1 MLLFVSS
8 RYLGNKIAQAL
19 ITIFIVLCVNF
30 FLFRIMPGDPLSMLM
45 RNPRASQQA
54 IQKAKELY
62 GLDQSL
68 PAQFGR
74 YLQDLV
80 KLDFGV
86 SFMFKKPVVEVIG
99 GKIGPT
105 LLLLGVSE
113 LIAIILGIYL
123 GIVAASHRGRIV
135 DVGAISLSLLLYS
148 LPTFL
153 LGMVLIL
160 VFSVYWG
167 LFPSVGMVT
176 AAAKFSS
183 WWRQSLDL
191 LAHLFL
197 PAMTLVLT
205 LIGEYGMLMRSS
217 LIEVLSEDFIVTAR
231 AKGLS
236 EREVIHKHGYPNAL
250 LPVVTAISIN
260 LGLTIAGAIQVETV
274 FSWPGIGRLMYD
286 ALNNR
291 DYPLLQG
298 IFLLVCICVIVAN
311 LLSDLLYMVLDPRV
325 KS

>member
-1 MLLFVSS
+1 MLFVSS

-176 AAAKFSS
+176 AAAKF
-183 WWRQSLDL
+183 
-191 LAHLFL
+191 
-197 PAMTLVLT
+197 
-205 LIGEYGMLMRSS
+205 
-217 LIEVLSEDFIVTAR
+217 
-231 AKGLS
+231 
-236 EREVIHKHGYPNAL
+236 
-250 LPVVTAISIN
+250 
-260 LGLTIAGAIQVETV
+260 
-274 FSWPGIGRLMYD
+274 
-286 ALNNR
+286 
-291 DYPLLQG
+291 
-298 IFLLVCICVIVAN
+298 
-311 LLSDLLYMVLDPRV
+311 PRGGV
-325 KS
+325 KA

>member
-1 MLLFVSS
+1 
-8 RYLGNKIAQAL
+8 
-19 ITIFIVLCVNF
+19 
-30 FLFRIMPGDPLSMLM
+30 
-45 RNPRASQQA
+45 
-54 IQKAKELY
+54 
-62 GLDQSL
+62 
-68 PAQFGR
+68 
-74 YLQDLV
+74 
-80 KLDFGV
+80 
-86 SFMFKKPVVEVIG
+86 
-99 GKIGPT
+99 
-105 LLLLGVSE
+105 
-113 LIAIILGIYL
+113 LGIYL

-148 LPTFL
+148 SPTFL

-197 PAMTLVLT
+197 PAMTLALT

>member
-113 LIAIILGIYL
+113 
-123 GIVAASHRGRIV
+123 
-135 DVGAISLSLLLYS
+135 
-148 LPTFL
+148 
-153 LGMVLIL
+153 
-160 VFSVYWG
+160 
-167 LFPSVGMVT
+167 
-176 AAAKFSS
+176 
-183 WWRQSLDL
+183 
-191 LAHLFL
+191 
-197 PAMTLVLT
+197 
-205 LIGEYGMLMRSS
+205 
-217 LIEVLSEDFIVTAR
+217 
-231 AKGLS
+231 
-236 EREVIHKHGYPNAL
+236 
-250 LPVVTAISIN
+250 
-260 LGLTIAGAIQVETV
+260 
-274 FSWPGIGRLMYD
+274 
-286 ALNNR
+286 
-291 DYPLLQG
+291 
-298 IFLLVCICVIVAN
+298 
-311 LLSDLLYMVLDPRV
+311 
-325 KS
+325 

>member
-1 MLLFVSS
+1 
-8 RYLGNKIAQAL
+8 
-19 ITIFIVLCVNF
+19 
-30 FLFRIMPGDPLSMLM
+30 MLM

-197 PAMTLVLT
+197 PAMTLALT

-250 LPVVTAISIN
+250 LPVVTPISIN

>member
-197 PAMTLVLT
+197 PAMTLALT

-260 LGLTIAGAIQVETV
+260 LGLNRNNHIWSAAGHQIASGT
-274 FSWPGIGRLMYD
+274 R
-286 ALNNR
+286 R
-291 DYPLLQG
+291 
-298 IFLLVCICVIVAN
+298 
-311 LLSDLLYMVLDPRV
+311 
-325 KS
+325 

>member
-1 MLLFVSS
+1 
-8 RYLGNKIAQAL
+8 
-19 ITIFIVLCVNF
+19 
-30 FLFRIMPGDPLSMLM
+30 MPGDPLSMLM

-197 PAMTLVLT
+197 PAMTLALT